1 MTPEYKKRTDGT
13 DGVQA
18 SEAKKDNFL
27 NEIFPFGIP
36 PQEVL
41 DGTYIIADPE
51 LQLAT
56 GYHYT
61 SSSVLAF
68 PRNDRKVLVPAVALD
83 SNHPSLNLGFLMK
96 ETMEKTHNGGRRWA
110 VWSGPNLFN
119 PDAAASDY
127 TSQRAKEW
135 RDLASNITAI
145 YEDGL
150 QGRSMDTETLGNLLR
165 KVVKGFW
172 FQYYAQ
178 ELPARIA
185 RDPHSVEEEIHR
197 LFSRFTHLVS
207 RAERAYSGLLP
218 HEQSLVQNAFN
229 LVFKIKMVQPQIYI
243 DDTIP
248 YLLRNRVYPKGD
260 EPRSPTEIA
269 ADPRGI
275 CAQDVE
281 AVYLPDDLDSLQ
293 RQVAWDKLR
302 QMGISP
308 DKIGSLDYL
317 TDHGPV
323 KYDSCLQRYG
333 KFTDSDLLR
342 SIEERKLVHVL
353 DTIH

>member
-127 TSQRAKEW
+127 TPQRAKEY

-145 YEDGL
+145 
-150 QGRSMDTETLGNLLR
+150 
-165 KVVKGFW
+165 
-172 FQYYAQ
+172 
-178 ELPARIA
+178 
-185 RDPHSVEEEIHR
+185 
-197 LFSRFTHLVS
+197 
-207 RAERAYSGLLP
+207 
-218 HEQSLVQNAFN
+218 
-229 LVFKIKMVQPQIYI
+229 
-243 DDTIP
+243 
-248 YLLRNRVYPKGD
+248 
-260 EPRSPTEIA
+260 
-269 ADPRGI
+269 
-275 CAQDVE
+275 
-281 AVYLPDDLDSLQ
+281 
-293 RQVAWDKLR
+293 
-302 QMGISP
+302 
-308 DKIGSLDYL
+308 
-317 TDHGPV
+317 
-323 KYDSCLQRYG
+323 
-333 KFTDSDLLR
+333 
-342 SIEERKLVHVL
+342 
-353 DTIH
+353 